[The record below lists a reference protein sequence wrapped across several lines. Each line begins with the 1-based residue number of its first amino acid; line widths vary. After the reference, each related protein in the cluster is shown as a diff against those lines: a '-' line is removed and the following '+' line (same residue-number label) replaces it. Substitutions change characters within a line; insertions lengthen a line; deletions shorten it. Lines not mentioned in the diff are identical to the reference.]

1 MADGECSWYDVP
13 CKLGSAA
20 SDAVSS
26 GVADMV
32 KGWAQSVLEG
42 VDATLSELGT
52 FWVDV
57 PTPGLSGSGAS
68 VGWVQSAVNPLTLG
82 LAVGSMMVAGITLM
96 ITHRGESVRKIVRGM
111 VLLVLV
117 SGSAIAVTQTVVD
130 IGDEFSTW
138 IIEQANEGGGSFAA
152 KLLTL
157 ETMTGSFAMIIMIV
171 LGLAALVANIVQIGL
186 MFVRS
191 AMLLLAVGIMPM
203 AAAASFT
210 DWGVEWLKRLIGW
223 TAAFV
228 AMKPTAAIIYALAIR
243 LVSGNS
249 WNIAEDDELMKFI
262 LGSIMIILA
271 AFALPAL
278 VSFLVPVAA
287 VMGSGGAAGAVVGG
301 AAATGAMS
309 VARMSGGGGGGAAAA
324 SGADS
329 APTGSS
335 PAVTGGGS
343 GSSGGAVA
351 LPAPG
356 GGQAP
361 SAGGGAAGAGAG
373 GGAAGAGAGAGGGA
387 AAASGGAAS
396 AGAAAATGG
405 ASLAV
410 TGAIQAA
417 KTATSAVQGAASE
430 AAGATGSGEV
440 QR

>member
-1 MADGECSWYDVP
+1 MADGQCTWYDVT
-13 CKLGSAA
+13 CHLGDAA
-20 SDAVSS
+20 SAVVSQ
-26 GVADMV
+26 GVADV
-32 KGWAQSVLEG
+32 VRVWAQSILEVTG
-42 VDATLSELGT
+42 LLPADAGHLLGERADGGAGGSQVDC
-52 FWVDV
+52 
-57 PTPGLSGSGAS
+57 GL
-68 VGWVQSAVNPLTLG
+68 
-82 LAVGSMMVAGITLM
+82 
-96 ITHRGESVRKIVRGM
+96 RKIVRGM

-152 KLLTL
+152 RLLTL

-171 LGLAALVANIVQIGL
+171 LGLVALVANIVQIGL

-210 DWGVEWLKRLIGW
+210 DWGVEWLKRLVGW

-287 VMGSGGAAGAVVGG
+287 AMGSGGGAGAVAGG

-309 VARMSGGGGGGAAAA
+309 VARMSGGGGAAAA

-335 PAVTGGGS
+335 PAAGGCGCAWSVVEGPASWCVVVVIARGRSGGS
-343 GSSGGAVA
+343 AS
-351 LPAPG
+351 
-356 GGQAP
+356 
-361 SAGGGAAGAGAG
+361 GAG
-373 GGAAGAGAGAGGGA
+373 GGAGA
-387 AAASGGAAS
+387 APVW
-396 AGAAAATGG
+396 
-405 ASLAV
+405 LWL
-410 TGAIQAA
+410 
-417 KTATSAVQGAASE
+417 
-430 AAGATGSGEV
+430 
-440 QR
+440 

>member
-68 VGWVQSAVNPLTLG
+68 VGWVQSAVSPLTLG

-138 IIEQANEGGGSFAA
+138 IINQANEGGGSFAA
-152 KLLTL
+152 RLLTL

-210 DWGVEWLKRLIGW
+210 DWGVEWLKRLVGW

-278 VSFLVPVAA
+278 VSFLVPVASA
-287 VMGSGGAAGAVVGG
+287 MGSGGGAGAVAGG

-309 VARMSGGGGGGAAAA
+309 VARMSGGGAAAA

-335 PAVTGGGS
+335 PAATGGSS

-356 GGQAP
+356 GGPAP
-361 SAGGGAAGAGAG
+361 SAG

-387 AAASGGAAS
+387 AAASAGAAS